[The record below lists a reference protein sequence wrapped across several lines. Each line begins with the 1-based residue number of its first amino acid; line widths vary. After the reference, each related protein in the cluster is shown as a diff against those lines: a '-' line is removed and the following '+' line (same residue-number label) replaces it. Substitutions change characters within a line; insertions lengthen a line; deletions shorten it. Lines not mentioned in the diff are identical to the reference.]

1 MIFSIERQALTVS
14 SSNPTNPSRCVRI
27 CAFLGPGGPV
37 IAVVT
42 KPLVHSQLVN
52 HVSLIISFGTADR
65 AKGSR
70 QAESLKG

>member
-1 MIFSIERQALTVS
+1 MIFSMERQALTVS
-14 SSNPTNPSRCVRI
+14 SPNPINPRRCVCI
-27 CAFLGPGGPV
+27 CAILGPGGPV

-70 QAESLKG
+70 QAETFKG